1 MASPAALA
9 FNRHVIPMISKFPE
23 NDEGSYTSLTRVVP
37 LGGDNTE
44 KRKYNVPIV
53 STSDVETLC
62 RNILEFQDVSAGPML
77 SLTTGPLK
85 FTYYHQTLRRTK
97 RNKWDTIA
105 NTQPQT
111 LAGFQAAIDAF
122 VNESIRPTDLADEQH
137 YLQMCRK
144 PHRLTCAT
152 LSARIEYINKLLSV
166 FPGAGGNPPF
176 QALDLKNMYYRMMP
190 DPWKWSFLNSG
201 QMLTDP
207 NYTLLD
213 LQRYMSLQ
221 EDQQQMTQ
229 PRSSPRRAQGISRG
243 GMRTPN
249 STRRRRSQGYQGG
262 PPTHRTRYDSNDR
275 VPQHQ
280 PPYYG
285 YRNQQQPIPGQQ
297 AYPYCPQGYQPTSRP
312 PPNAAQVSPGTRPPF
327 RAPAQRGFGRG
338 RGRGRAPEIYQTLNS
353 SSMPPTVAAPT
364 RPAGQ
369 PPEDLHHQDE
379 EQVAAPFATW
389 VSQDY
394 NPGHNFAQEED
405 QEYHTEQEPEEYDYF
420 DDDYYLG
427 DENQQW

>member
-9 FNRHVIPMISKFPE
+9 FNRHVIPLFSKFPE
-23 NDEGSYTSLTRVVP
+23 HDEGSYTSLTHVVP

-62 RNILEFQDVSAGPML
+62 RNILEFQDVSAAPRL

-85 FTYYHQTLRRTK
+85 FTYYRQTLRGTK
-97 RNKWDTIA
+97 RDKWDTIA
-105 NTQPQT
+105 NIQPQT

-122 VNESIRPTDLADEQH
+122 VNESIWPTDLADEQH

-152 LSARIEYINKLLSV
+152 LSARLEYINKLLSV

-190 DPWKWSFLNSG
+190 DPWKRSFLNSG

-229 PRSSPRRAQGISRG
+229 PRRSPGRAQSVSRG

-249 STRRRRSQGYQGG
+249 STRRRQSQSYPGG
-262 PPTHRTRYDSNDR
+262 PPSQRARYDRNDR
-275 VPQHQ
+275 RQQ
-280 PPYYG
+280 QQYYG
-285 YRNQQQPIPGQQ
+285 YRNQLQQAQGQQP
-297 AYPYCPQGYQPTSRP
+297 YPYHPQGYQPTPRP
-312 PPNAAQVSPGTRPPF
+312 PHSAAQVSPGTRPPF

-338 RGRGRAPEIYQTLNS
+338 RGRGRGPENYHTLNS
-353 SSMPPTVAAPT
+353 SSMPPTVAAPV
-364 RPAGQ
+364 RPVGQ
-369 PPEDLHHQDE
+369 PPEDLHHEQE
-379 EQVAAPFATW
+379 EHVAAPFSPW

-394 NPGHNFAQEED
+394 NPGHSFTQED
-405 QEYHTEQEPEEYDYF
+405 REYYTEQEPDEYDYA
-420 DDDYYLG
+420 DDDFYFG
-427 DENQQW
+427 EENQQW